1 MAGSVAVL
9 PDGLR
14 LWVDAADR
22 HIADHAI
29 AGRYEPNE
37 LDFVR
42 RAVRPGAHVL
52 DIGAHIGIFTVR
64 MASLVGSGGSV
75 TAIEPLPR
83 HVASLRRSLAASGLA
98 ERVHVVRAAAA
109 DVSGTREL
117 IVAAPGLASANAWL
131 RPATFAAPADATTL
145 RVATVRVDDVVVRR
159 PISLVR
165 LDVEGAEGL
174 ALQGAAGVL
183 DRDRPSVLAELHPH
197 LLPHVS
203 GMDARDCLEF
213 MAGRGY
219 RCHRLGAGVPG
230 AEITDVPE
238 TTVASVIFVPAGRR

>member
-14 LWVDAADR
+14 LWVDTTDR
-22 HIADHAI
+22 HIAGHAI
-29 AGRYEPNE
+29 AGRYELNE

-42 RAVRPGAHVL
+42 RAVRPGGHVL
-52 DIGAHIGIFTVR
+52 DVGAHIGIFTVR
-64 MASLVGSGGSV
+64 MASLVGPGGSV

-83 HVASLRRSLAASGLA
+83 HVGSLRRSLAASGLA
-98 ERVHVVRAAAA
+98 GRVRVVRAAAT

-131 RPATFAAPADATTL
+131 RPAALASAPDATTL

-159 PISLVR
+159 PISFVR

-174 ALQGAAGVL
+174 ALHGASEIL
-183 DRDRPSVLAELHPH
+183 TRDRPSVLAELHPH

-203 GMDARDCLEF
+203 DMDARDCLEF
-213 MAGRGY
+213 MAGLGY
-219 RCHRLGAGVPG
+219 RCHRLAAGVPG

-238 TTVASVIFVPAGRR
+238 MAVASVIFLPADRR